1 MADKSVGELI
11 AAQSVTPTD
20 LFVLEQNGIAKKLTG
35 QILEN
40 WLVSFADGH
49 GGIQSIDIQSISG
62 LEITYRITLA
72 DTTTFDFVVTNGRG
86 ITKIEPT
93 KTVGL
98 VVTNTI
104 TYNDGTTSTFTVTNG
119 EKGDKGDTPHIW
131 IRYAS
136 QKPTDS
142 SPSFGLLPDD
152 WMGQAINYNDTAPTD
167 WKEYEWFE
175 IKGEN
180 GDKGDPSTLIRAEV
194 AYQVGDSGTI
204 IPSGVWSESI
214 PVVAQG
220 KYLWTRIVQ
229 QFNTGNPVTAYTIS
243 RMGMDGLGSVS
254 SVCGVSPDPDG
265 NVALTAEDVG
275 AMSTSGGTM
284 NGHINMN
291 GQSITGLNPPTQ
303 GTEPVTKAD
312 GDERYLQKSGGTM
325 AGQIDMAGNGVKN
338 LPLPTENN
346 EPLIKSQIVNS
357 FATTE
362 PGFVADARTVA
373 IISPNLTLTDL
384 IKQDQYTVKTLSVF
398 GKVAIMCISCSL
410 DETKSFTLY
419 NRNIIA
425 IFPNEFSPDEI
436 ISVDVFMRNQVY
448 CTIGVSRDGQVFAQ
462 PYGTISEKSTFS
474 VNLCWIVK

>member
-1 MADKSVGELI
+1 MADQAIGELI
-11 AAQSVTPTD
+11 QAQSIGPTD
-20 LFVLEQNGIAKKLTG
+20 LFVLEQSNVAKSLKG
-35 QILEN
+35 QVLLN
-40 WLVSFADGH
+40 WLTAAADGH
-49 GGIQSIDIQSISG
+49 GGIQSIEIQSTSG

-72 DTTTFDFVVTNGRG
+72 DTTIFDFVVTNGRG

-98 VVTNTI
+98 VVTYTI

-152 WMGQAINYNDTAPTD
+152 WMGQAVNYNDTAPTD
-167 WKEYEWFE
+167 WKEYEWFK
-175 IKGEN
+175 IKGE
-180 GDKGDPSTLIRAEV
+180 KGDPGAPATLISAEV

-204 IPSGVWSESI
+204 IPSGAWSASI

-243 RMGMDGLGSVS
+243 RMGMDGLGAVS

-284 NGHINMN
+284 TGPINMN
-291 GQSITGLNPPTQ
+291 GQPITGLNPPTEDAHAANK
-303 GTEPVTKAD
+303 GYVDTNKVDKA
-312 GDERYLQKSGGTM
+312 
-325 AGQIDMAGNGVKN
+325 N
-338 LPLPTENN
+338 
-346 EPLIKSQIVNS
+346 IVNN
-357 FATTE
+357 FTTTAE
-362 PGFVADARTVA
+362 GFVADARALKALNDSKLSMELLWQNASPESTFAAQTVTLDFGENTHYTVEYDFYQGRGMYCTSGIA
-373 IISPNLTLTDL
+373 PVGKSTRLFFVTTGKDGISGQYRDFDSALKSFEDCKKLTDS
-384 IKQDQYTVKTLSVF
+384 TVESR
-398 GKVAIMCISCSL
+398 GCIP
-410 DETKSFTLY
+410 TRIY
-419 NRNIIA
+419 
-425 IFPNEFSPDEI
+425 
-436 ISVDVFMRNQVY
+436 
-448 CTIGVSRDGQVFAQ
+448 GVKGV
-462 PYGTISEKSTFS
+462 P
-474 VNLCWIVK
+474 V

>member
-1 MADKSVGELI
+1 MADQAIGELI
-11 AAQSVTPTD
+11 QAQSIGPTD
-20 LFVLEQNGIAKKLTG
+20 LFVLEQSNVAKSLKG
-35 QILEN
+35 QVLLN
-40 WLVSFADGH
+40 WLTAAADGH
-49 GGIQSIDIQSISG
+49 GGIQSIEIQSTSG

-72 DTTTFDFVVTNGRG
+72 DTTIFDFVVTNGRG

-98 VVTNTI
+98 VVTYTI

-152 WMGQAINYNDTAPTD
+152 WMGQAVNYNDTAPTD
-167 WKEYEWFE
+167 WKEYEWFK
-175 IKGEN
+175 IKGE
-180 GDKGDPSTLIRAEV
+180 KGDPGAPATLISAEV

-204 IPSGVWSESI
+204 IPSGAWSASI

-243 RMGMDGLGSVS
+243 RMGMDGLGAVS

-275 AMSTSGGTM
+275 AIKTVAGISPDPSGDV
-284 NGHINMN
+284 
-291 GQSITGLNPPTQ
+291 P
-303 GTEPVTKAD
+303 KAALI
-312 GDERYLQKSGGTM
+312 DELGSLSLSGGTM
-325 AGQIDMAGNGVKN
+325 AGPIDMAGNGVKN

-373 IISPNLTLTDL
+373 VIRPNLTLTDL
-384 IKQDQYTVKTLSVF
+384 IKPDQYTEKTLSVF
-398 GKVAIMCISCSL
+398 GKVAIMFINCSL

-419 NRNIIA
+419 NPNIIA
-425 IFPNEFSPDEI
+425 NLPEEFSPDKA
-436 ISVDVFMRNQVY
+436 ISVGVFLRNQVY
-448 CTIGVSRDGQVFAQ
+448 CTIGVFPDGQVFVQ
-462 PYGTISEKSTFS
+462 PYGTISGKSAFA